1 MTDLERQAYSAVRFA
16 PLGAAAASGGD
27 PVRNNVDL
35 LRELRLQ
42 VSVELGRTSL
52 PLREVMKLVEG
63 SVIELDQLAGDPVH
77 VYVAGKVV
85 ADGEIVVMGSNFGIK
100 ITRIYQSEIS
110 GALS

>member
-1 MTDLERQAYSAVRFA
+1 MTDLDKQAYSSVRFG
-16 PLGAAAASGGD
+16 PLAGAAGGGD
-27 PVRNNVDL
+27 PVRSNLDL
-35 LRELRLQ
+35 LRDIRLT
-42 VSVELGRTSL
+42 VTVELGRTSL

-85 ADGEIVVMGSNFGIK
+85 ADGEVVVLGANFGIK
-100 ITRIYQSEIS
+100 ITRIYQSELS

>member
-1 MTDLERQAYSAVRFA
+1 MTDLEKQAYSSVRFG
-16 PLGAAAASGGD
+16 PLGGAAGGGD
-27 PVRNNVDL
+27 PVRSNLDL
-35 LRELRLQ
+35 LRDIRLT
-42 VSVELGRTSL
+42 VTVELGRTSL

-85 ADGEIVVMGSNFGIK
+85 ADGEVVVLGANFGIK
-100 ITRIYQSEIS
+100 ITRIYQSELS